1 MDLESLEDS
10 ITLIKR
16 LIDADSTIKYLSDQ
30 LKSKDEQLQSLEQK
44 LKAYTSN
51 TQLKSYISNL
61 ESTVQ
66 SLQQKV
72 EQLQIVTFI
81 QQISETKSKPEDS
94 TASNSSKPKQEPTFS
109 QLLQTNEIWSNFS
122 LFLSEEDYFKLLLC
136 FNLEKS
142 KIVPNLSSFTNQVKP
157 LQSALSAPQSIEKQ
171 EIVEN
176 KEIRGLLKQ

>member
-10 ITLIKR
+10 ISLIKR

-72 EQLQIVTFI
+72 EQLQIVTFM
-81 QQISETKSKPEDS
+81 QQISESKSKPEDS
-94 TASNSSKPKQEPTFS
+94 DMSSSSKPKQEPTFP
-109 QLLQTNEIWSNFS
+109 QLLHTNEVWSVFS
-122 LFLSEEDYFKLLLC
+122 SFLSEE
-136 FNLEKS
+136 
-142 KIVPNLSSFTNQVKP
+142 VKRFC
-157 LQSALSAPQSIEKQ
+157 L
-171 EIVEN
+171 
-176 KEIRGLLKQ
+176 